1 MKHNWEYIKLDEL
14 ALIKGRIGFR
24 GYTKNDLVSKGEGAI
39 TLSPTNI
46 VDYKISYEKCQY
58 ISWYKYEES
67 PEIMIYDGDIIF
79 AKTASIGKVAI
90 VKDLPE
96 KATINPQFVV
106 LKDVKCLNEYL
117 YYVLRSSYFKQQIS
131 LITNGV
137 AIPTVSQSNMGN
149 IPIPAPPIDI
159 QKQIV
164 SELDKLNLI
173 IEKKKQQVK
182 ELDKL
187 AQSIFYDMFGDPVE
201 NEMCWDCVP
210 FNTVCK
216 GMTKGPFGSDIK
228 KSLFVPKS
236 NDTIKVYIQI
246 NAIQKN
252 ENLGDYYITQE
263 YFERKMTRFEVF
275 PQDYIITCDGTL
287 GKCLRLSESMERG
300 IISASL
306 LKLTLNEKIIPYYFE
321 SLWANYLLS
330 KLVNQTRN
338 AALIHL
344 PSAKVI
350 GNELIPLPPLNL
362 QQSFAAKV
370 EAIERQ
376 KDLINQSIREAQTLF
391 DSRMEYYFGE

>member
-1 MKHNWEYIKLDEL
+1 MKKGWTYKKFSDAFHLQMGKTPSRDNPTYWGGDNSWVSIADLKGKYVSTTKEKITDKAIDESGIFMVPKGTVIMSFKLTIGRTAIASEDLYTNEAIMSFVPITNDTIL
-14 ALIKGRIGFR
+14 A
-24 GYTKNDLVSKGEGAI
+24 D
-39 TLSPTNI
+39 
-46 VDYKISYEKCQY
+46 
-58 ISWYKYEES
+58 
-67 PEIMIYDGDIIF
+67 
-79 AKTASIGKVAI
+79 
-90 VKDLPE
+90 
-96 KATINPQFVV
+96 
-106 LKDVKCLNEYL
+106 YL
-117 YYVLRSSYFKQQIS
+117 YYYLQGYKWSGANKAVMGHTLNKKTIS
-131 LITNGV
+131 
-137 AIPTVSQSNMGN
+137 GN
-149 IPIPAPPIDI
+149 IIAYPPLEE
-159 QKQIV
+159 QHQIV